1 MADSRDTTLS
11 KNWATALAHYEAC
24 VDKFNEARFT
34 CTELEEA
41 RDEAEEKLLAVAAPN
56 LEAVAIKLRAIWADN
71 LSMSND
77 PYVDLQRQLISDV
90 ERLHAEKG

>member
-1 MADSRDTTLS
+1 MAEMPTTTLAQ
-11 KNWATALAHYEAC
+11 NWANALVEYTTC
-24 VDKFNEARFT
+24 LDQYNEARFT